1 MYELNKAVRHPVD
14 VQKFGNCLVQ
24 KTHTFGVMSVVS
36 RETVSF

>member
-1 MYELNKAVRHPVD
+1 MDELNKVVGHPVD

-36 RETVSF
+36 RKTVTF